1 MRHTVIEYSRQ
12 ILDDVE
18 GVVGNVVNGRT
29 QLSQLIE
36 SLELLCG
43 REQPL
48 VLAGQVEVVEK
59 PEDKVGD
66 VVHEAGIGPRAEDG
80 SATDVVQVQ
89 VGDVHYWGNL
99 IE

>member
-1 MRHTVIEYSRQ
+1 M
-12 ILDDVE
+12 
-18 GVVGNVVNGRT
+18 NGRT

-43 REQPL
+43 REQSL

-66 VVHEAGIGPRAEDG
+66 VVHEAGIGSRAEDG

-89 VGDVHYWGNL
+89 VGDVHDWGNL